1 MKRAFALAG
10 LLCATI
16 ACEARPRVEQ
26 GSSTASEPQ
35 APSLGENRVLE
46 FDVST
51 GAPEATGGGLF
62 AMPATRTFAGLVRA
76 LQRGLEEKTTSA
88 VFVKLGGQAFT
99 LAQAEEVGG
108 LLERYTK
115 KKIPVVCHGHTY
127 VNSTAAMA
135 LRGCTRR
142 WLSPAGSLDSIGIAA
157 QLVYMKGL
165 FDKLHVEVDMLHMG
179 RYKSGAEPLTRE
191 GPSDDAR
198 ANLTETLGAIR
209 QGWLASAGESE
220 QRVLLEQGPFA
231 PEEAK
236 ANGLVHSLGF
246 ETEALAE
253 ARKLGGVEAVSVAFG
268 PRAGAGKDFDISEIV
283 RVISG
288 AEEGSNRPHVA
299 IVPAE
304 GSIAMEPGGPFDSGG
319 ISYRALSKTLKK
331 LSKDDSVKAVV
342 LRIDSPGGSALASD
356 LLWHEVMEIQKKKPV
371 VASVGGMA
379 ASGGYYIACAA
390 QRIFAEPTSIVGSIG
405 VFGGKIVFAPA
416 LAEFGVNTF
425 TFPASPAPG
434 ADARATY
441 LSPFSR
447 WDDATRER
455 VQAQLKGVYDLFV
468 ARVAAARKLPN
479 ETVNEHAQG
488 RIYGAAQA
496 LDRKLIDQLGGL
508 ESALAE
514 ARKLAKLEDD
524 APVTVEG
531 ASESLLELLTVGED
545 ASEAEIAA
553 AVARVRAKQKLGL
566 EDLPERLRPFA
577 AALGPLLEGE
587 RVVAA
592 VPFAVSLE

>member
-1 MKRAFALAG
+1 MKRALALVG
-10 LLCATI
+10 LLCAAM
-16 ACEARPRVEQ
+16 ACDARPRVDQ
-26 GSSTASEPQ
+26 GASGQSEPRK
-35 APSLGENRVLE
+35 PSLGENRVLE
-46 FDVST
+46 FDVS
-51 GAPEATGGGLF
+51 GGVPEATGGGLF
-62 AMPATRTFAGLVRA
+62 AMPATRTYSGLVRA
-76 LQRGLEEKTTSA
+76 LQRGLGEKTTSA
-88 VFVKLGGQAFT
+88 VFVKLGGQSFS
-99 LAQAEEVGG
+99 LAQAEEIGG

-115 KKIPVVCHGHTY
+115 KKIPVVCHAHTY
-127 VNSTAAMA
+127 ANATAAMA
-135 LRGCTRR
+135 LRGCSRR
-142 WLSPAGSLDSIGIAA
+142 WLSPAGSLDSVGLAA

-165 FDKLHVEVDMLHMG
+165 LDKLHVEVDMLHMG

-191 GPSDDAR
+191 TPSEDAR
-198 ANLTETLGAIR
+198 TNLVETLGAVR
-209 QGWLASAGESE
+209 KGWLESAGQSE
-220 QRVLLEQGPFA
+220 QQALLEQGPFA

-236 ANGLVHSLGF
+236 ANGLVHELGF
-246 ETEALAE
+246 ESDALDE
-253 ARKLGGVEAVSVAFG
+253 ARKLGGVEAASVAFG
-268 PRAGAGKDFDISEIV
+268 PRAGAGKDFDITEIV

-288 AEEGSNRPHVA
+288 AEEGTKRPHIA

-304 GSIAMEPGGPFDSGG
+304 GSIAMEAGGPLDEGG

-331 LSKDDSVKAVV
+331 LAKNDSVKAVV

-356 LLWHEVMEIQKKKPV
+356 LLWHEVMEIRKKKPV

-390 QRIFAEPTSIVGSIG
+390 QRIIAEPTSIVGSIG
-405 VFGGKIVFAPA
+405 VFGGKVVLSPA

-425 TFPASPAPG
+425 TFAANPAPG

-455 VQAQLKGVYDLFV
+455 VQAQIKSVYDLFV
-468 ARVAAARKLPN
+468 ARVAEARKLPT

-496 LDRKLIDQLGGL
+496 LDRKLVDRLGGL

-514 ARKLAKLEDD
+514 ARKLAKLEEDV
-524 APVTVEG
+524 PVTVEG
-531 ASESLLELLTVGED
+531 ASESLLELLMLDES

-553 AVARVRAKQKLGL
+553 AISRVRAKQRLGL
-566 EDLPERLRPFA
+566 EALPERLRPFA
-577 AALGPLLEGE
+577 SALGPLLAGE

-592 VPFAVSLE
+592 VPFAFSVE